1 MTYKRDKGDIEMN
14 TSEAIKAKRK
24 NLGLTQKDF
33 ADALGMGRNGDS
45 GSLTLCL
52 PLDFHNPLHYSPLRL
67 IFLSNFKILLV
78 IVCHC
83 VV

>member
-1 MTYKRDKGDIEMN
+1 MGDSRAVGDSRAAGVQGA
-14 TSEAIKAKRK
+14 TD
-24 NLGLTQKDF
+24 LGQASITE
-33 ADALGMGRNGDS
+33 NGS

-52 PLDFHNPLHYSPLRL
+52 PLDFHNPLQHSPLRL
-67 IFLSNFKILLV
+67 IFLSNFKIFLV

>member
-1 MTYKRDKGDIEMN
+1 MEYTEAQLNNFDKA
-14 TSEAIKAKRK
+14 T
-24 NLGLTQKDF
+24 LVQL
-33 ADALGMGRNGDS
+33 

-52 PLDFHNPLHYSPLRL
+52 PLDFHNPLQHSPLRL
-67 IFLSNFKILLV
+67 IFLSNFKIFLV